1 MRSNWSWFTLPS
13 STRTGPGALSATHQ
27 QSIFCISQ
35 GFSTRRRNSSFPSM
49 CPTLFQVLTDNEY
62 HFLFSQG
69 TASLKKRKNCELFPH
84 SHSLMIPVWFFSNDQ
99 LPPGYVLYGFEEIA
113 QWHAESNSS
122 ISVILTVMIRMRV
135 AQFAA
140 TSNLKH
146 SKYFLDPDETIQ
158 GCCVQNAIFPF
169 PLFLLSSSGPCSAPV
184 ASPFVAPI
192 PDSKIQYCAT
202 LLELMM
208 MKHPSKSKS
217 PWKWFETDAGEHE
230 ALEVK
235 RINLLCVCAIQ
246 VQTYT
251 SYLSP
256 FLHILQIVGQK
267 LHLFAT
273 KIHPGLCLRTT
284 ATLGLR

>member
-1 MRSNWSWFTLPS
+1 MIS
-13 STRTGPGALSATHQ
+13 SLLNHFHKTRLRPLRVWGDRPVARWIELKHLGDT
-27 QSIFCISQ
+27 
-35 GFSTRRRNSSFPSM
+35 NSDD
-49 CPTLFQVLTDNEY
+49 QDED
-62 HFLFSQG
+62 G
-69 TASLKKRKNCELFPH
+69 TICS
-84 SHSLMIPVWFFSNDQ
+84 
-99 LPPGYVLYGFEEIA
+99 Y
-113 QWHAESNSS
+113 
-122 ISVILTVMIRMRV
+122 
-135 AQFAA
+135 

-235 RINLLCVCAIQ
+235 RIDLLCVCAIQ

-267 LHLFAT
+267 VHKFAIKVVLRRVFCIWRVRHL
-273 KIHPGLCLRTT
+273 
-284 ATLGLR
+284 